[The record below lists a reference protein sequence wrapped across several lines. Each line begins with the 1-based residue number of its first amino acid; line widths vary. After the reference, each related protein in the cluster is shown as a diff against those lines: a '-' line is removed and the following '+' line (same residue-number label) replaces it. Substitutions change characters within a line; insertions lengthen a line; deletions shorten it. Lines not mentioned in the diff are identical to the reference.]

1 MPDFDFPGYDFK
13 DSSLLDQA
21 LTHASRGPEEAHNER
36 LEFLGDAVLGLVIA
50 ETLFA
55 RHGDANEGALDQM
68 RAGIVNGRALAAVAR
83 ECGLDR
89 ELRVGEGHRNHR
101 PEPSDAML
109 EDALEALIAA
119 IYLDGGHA
127 AAARWIRER
136 FARRLAA
143 AEGERGERN
152 PKGRL
157 QELTQVGGTGGVPE
171 YELIEESG
179 PDHAKR
185 YLACV
190 RLDGRELGRGT
201 GSSKK
206 AAESAAAT
214 AALKAID

>member
-1 MPDFDFPGYDFK
+1 MPDFEFPGYDFRTPA
-13 DSSLLDQA
+13 LLKQA
-21 LTHASRGPEEAHNER
+21 LTHASCGQDEPHNER

-50 ETLFA
+50 EALYA
-55 RHGDANEGALDQM
+55 EHAAVDEGALDQM
-68 RAGIVNGRALAAVAR
+68 RAGIVNGEVLAAVAR

-89 ELRVGEGHRNHR
+89 ALRVSEGHRNHL

-109 EDALEALIAA
+109 EDALEALVGA

-127 AAARWIRER
+127 AAASWVLER
-136 FARRLAA
+136 FADRLAA

-157 QELTQVGGTGGVPE
+157 QERTQISGAGSVPE

-185 YLACV
+185 YLVRV
-190 RLDGRELGRGT
+190 RLDGRELGRGSA
-201 GSSKK
+201 SSKK
-206 AAESAAAT
+206 AAESAAA
-214 AALKAID
+214 AEALKAVD